1 MYDMPTEIDVQADGA
16 LRIITLNRPESLN
29 SVNDNLHVGLARL
42 WQRLTDDPT
51 ARAAVIT
58 GAGRAFSAGG
68 DFTYL
73 EELANDAE
81 LRAKTIRDGREI
93 VLGMARCRI
102 PVVAAVNG
110 PAVGLGCSLVAL
122 SDIVY
127 IAEDAYLADPHVQV
141 GLVAADGG
149 PLTWP
154 LHISL
159 LLAKEFALTGTRIK
173 APRAVELGLAN
184 HVVANP
190 VSEAIACAKKILN
203 CPSRRWRAPS
213 GCSTSTWSAPCWPA
227 WTTRCRPR
235 ASPLSPRTSGPTS
248 RNSTRPRKTEAVGPR
263 WPQASWLRR
272 KSRITASNLSGSSM
286 NGMWALDSNSS
297 NRDRAMRWC
306 IANMCSGA
314 HSS

>member
-1 MYDMPTEIDVQADGA
+1 VYDMPSEIDVRAEGA
-16 LRIITLNRPESLN
+16 LRIITLNRPDSLN
-29 SVNDNLHVGLARL
+29 SVNDDLHNGLARI
-42 WQRLTDDPT
+42 WQRLSDDRT

-68 DFTYL
+68 DFGYL
-73 EELANDAE
+73 EELAGDAE
-81 LRAKTIRDGREI
+81 LRAKTISDGREI

-159 LLAKEFALTGTRIK
+159 LLAKEYALTGTRIR
-173 APRAVELGLAN
+173 AQRAVELGLAN
-184 HVVANP
+184 HVVADP
-190 VSEAIACAKKILN
+190 VAEAIACAKRIMELPQQAVESTKRVLN
-203 CPSRRWRAPS
+203 IHLERAVLAS
-213 GCSTSTWSAPCWPA
+213 LDYALAAENQSFQTEDF
-227 WTTRCRPR
+227 R
-235 ASPLSPRTSGPTS
+235 AIVTKL
-248 RNSTRPRKTEAVGPR
+248 
-263 WPQASWLRR
+263 
-272 KSRITASNLSGSSM
+272 TAAKN
-286 NGMWALDSNSS
+286 
-297 NRDRAMRWC
+297 
-306 IANMCSGA
+306 
-314 HSS
+314 